1 MASLKLSLYL
11 VFTALFLSS
20 CGGGANVA
28 PSSVTVS
35 PYDYTQGST
44 SSLVAAQNNIM
55 LGASNSLPYIA
66 PNGTTYSSLT
76 AAHSTLN
83 STVYP
88 IATNDTNA
96 SSAWAAGWTGL
107 NVKVGIAD
115 SFNSNGVI
123 DSHGDWVSVVVGSVA
138 PEATLGYSN
147 TLYASSI
154 SQLFYNVGQSYDTF
168 ETNGYHIVNNSWG
181 VERAE
186 RDSTGAYTGNV
197 YTLYD
202 SLVSSGIESTV
213 TGIQNG
219 SSSYDSD
226 MLFIYASG
234 NSGQYCSSAR
244 LENCNLYAGIVDG
257 VRNLGHVGGSRVM
270 WVGSVS
276 DGTDTITPY
285 SIQAGNL
292 KYDFLVA
299 NDDILT
305 LGDAAGT
312 SFAAPRVSAAAALIR
327 QKFPNL
333 NGSQIKQ
340 VLLQTATDIG
350 ASGVDDVY
358 GYGKLNVMNA
368 MSPQG
373 VVVPK

>member
-1 MASLKLSLYL
+1 MKSLRLSIVLIL
-11 VFTALFLSS
+11 MALFLSS
-20 CGGGANVA
+20 CGSA
-28 PSSVTVS
+28 PSSAALS
-35 PYDYTQGST
+35 PYNYTQGSV
-44 SSLVAAQNNIM
+44 SSLTAAENNLM
-55 LGASNSLPYIA
+55 LGVSNSLQYIA
-66 PNGTTYSSLT
+66 PNGTSYSSLT
-76 AAHSTLN
+76 SANNTLN
-83 STVYP
+83 SGAYP
-88 IATNDTNA
+88 IATIDTNVA
-96 SSAWAAGWTGL
+96 SVWADGWTGL

-115 SFNSNGVI
+115 SFNSNGII

-147 TLYASSI
+147 TLYASSLE
-154 SQLFYNVGQSYDTF
+154 QLLYNVGQSYDEF

-181 VERAE
+181 IERIA
-186 RDSTGAYTGNV
+186 RDSTGAYTGTE
-197 YTLYD
+197 YAPYD

-213 TGIQNG
+213 ASIQNG

-234 NSGQYCSSAR
+234 NSGQYCVNAR
-244 LENCNLYAGIVDG
+244 LENCNLFAGIVDG
-257 VRNLGHVGGSRVM
+257 VRNLGYEGGSRVM

-276 DGTDTITPY
+276 DGTDIITPY
-285 SIQAGNL
+285 SIRAGNL

-299 NDDILT
+299 NDDVLS

-312 SFAAPRVSAAAALIR
+312 SFSSPRVSAAAALIR
-327 QKFPNL
+327 HKFPNL

-340 VLLQTATDIG
+340 VLLQTATDLG